1 MKKFLY
7 FQPEYVGRF
16 KCDGNA
22 CLDNCCCR
30 PWNIDIDAE
39 TYKKYS
45 QVQPPEAAE
54 EILSHIER
62 NESNGNYF
70 LKDRPCPFLT
80 EKNLCRLQL
89 EYGEKFLSSTCTT
102 YPRRTALEKFSS
114 GH

>member
-7 FQPEYVGRF
+7 FQPEYVSRF

-30 PWNIDIDAE
+30 PWNIDIDAR

-45 QVQPPEAAE
+45 QVQPPEVAE
-54 EILSHIER
+54 EILSHIAYDK
-62 NESNGNYF
+62 S
-70 LKDRPCPFLT
+70 KDIRFIYERPCPFLT

-89 EYGEKFLSSTCTT
+89 KYGEKFLSSTCTT
-102 YPRRTALEKFSS
+102 YPRRTASENFSS